1 MTEEIIQEE
10 PAIAVVPAWNLQL
23 QAKETLVIFRSLQVY
38 LQALSQQADP
48 PLDSL
53 STVVELLKVVKP
65 AAVEAAAYFQ
75 GNQNVAP

>member
-1 MTEEIIQEE
+1 MTEETLLEE
-10 PAIAVVPAWNLQL
+10 PAMAVVPAWNLQL
-23 QAKETLVIFRSLQVY
+23 EARETLVIFRSLQVY

-65 AAVEAAAYFQ
+65 AAVEAAQFLTPQ
-75 GNQNVAP
+75 PNGCT